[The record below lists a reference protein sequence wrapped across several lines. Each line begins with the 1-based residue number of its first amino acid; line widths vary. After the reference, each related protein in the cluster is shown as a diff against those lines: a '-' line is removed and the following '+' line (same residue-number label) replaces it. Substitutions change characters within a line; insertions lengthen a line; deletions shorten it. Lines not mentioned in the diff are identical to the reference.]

1 MLATLFEGP
10 ASALGGHGDDL
21 DLVQQALPG
30 LPELDDLRHDVRGHG
45 IAAVGVHALLHHVP
59 GGFLPGEALPGRL
72 GECLYRFLVAVL
84 TVALLLDADA
94 LLGLLAVLR
103 AAVALLFRDQGLDL
117 LDLPGKALG
126 LVGQGLRLVQLPGLY
141 GLLGLLDLPL
151 VLSQQVIQ
159 FLLQIH
165 CSVPPQQI

>member
-1 MLATLFEGP
+1 MSP
-10 ASALGGHGDDL
+10 A
-21 DLVQQALPG
+21 
-30 LPELDDLRHDVRGHG
+30 
-45 IAAVGVHALLHHVP
+45 
-59 GGFLPGEALPGRL
+59 
-72 GECLYRFLVAVL
+72 VAVL

-103 AAVALLFRDQGLDL
+103 AVVALLFRDQGLDL
-117 LDLPGKALG
+117 LDLPGEALG
-126 LVGQGLRLVQLPGLY
+126 LVGQGLRPAQLPGLY

-165 CSVPPQQI
+165 CSVPPQQS